1 MLYKHDILRRVRLAD
16 CQPVFFCAAWLLLL
30 SFLTGCSTYADHL
43 REIRQEFYSGEI
55 ALANARI
62 DKRLKRPGGDA
73 NVLKLERSMI
83 ELCTGNPQQAEKL
96 LREVRDEFDHLD
108 QTSLGESTL
117 AMLTDDNAVAYAG
130 EDYEKVLIRSML
142 ALSNLMHDGGDA
154 RAYSLQVTDKQNQ
167 IIESGTNE
175 TGNNPKLAYKRVAF
189 GAYLEGVLCEATHNN
204 YDDVARSWA
213 KVVSWEPD
221 FRHGQADLQRAT
233 YGRHSQPGNGVLYVF
248 TLVGQGPYKEETVEI
263 PSTAAMLI
271 ADRII
276 SHNANHTLPP
286 TLAPIK
292 VPKVMVPV
300 NEVSTVRVAVNGQP
314 CGTTETVTDIGQL
327 AVQQY
332 EAVYPQVLARAVVRR
347 AVKKGII
354 YAGKE
359 AMVVDNSLVNFAMD
373 AGGVVWEATEAA
385 DTRCWGLLPAQIQ
398 VLRVELPAG
407 DHQVGLAPASGYS
420 VLGSEESTTVHI
432 ANGHNTYLLANFPR
446 RRLVGQIVSSRP

>member
-1 MLYKHDILRRVRLAD
+1 MLYQHHVRRGAPLAA
-16 CQPVFFCAAWLLLL
+16 CWPVCARVCCLLLL
-30 SFLTGCSTYADHL
+30 SLLTGCSTYADHL

-55 ALANARI
+55 ALASARI
-62 DKRLKRPGGDA
+62 DKQLKRPRGDA

-83 ELCTGNPQQAEKL
+83 ELCTGRPQQAEKL
-96 LREVRDEFDHLD
+96 LREVRDEFDYLD
-108 QTSLGESTL
+108 QTNLGESTL

-142 ALSNLMHDGGDA
+142 ALANLMHDGGDA

-167 IIESGTNE
+167 IVESGTDQ

-233 YGRHSQPGNGVLYVF
+233 YGRHSAPGNGVLYVF
-248 TLVGQGPYKEETVEI
+248 TLVGQGPYKEETIEL
-263 PSTAAMLI
+263 PSTAALLI

-286 TLAPIK
+286 TIAPIK
-292 VPKVMVPV
+292 VPKVVVPV
-300 NEVSTVRVAVNGQP
+300 NEINTVRVSVNGQM

-327 AVQQY
+327 ALQQY
-332 EAVYPQVLARAVVRR
+332 EAIYPQVLARAVVRR
-347 AVKKGII
+347 AVKKGIV
-354 YAGKE
+354 YASKE
-359 AMVVDNSLVNFAMD
+359 AMGVDNSLVNFAMD

-407 DHQVGLAPASGYS
+407 DHQIGLTAASGQ
-420 VLGSEESTTVHI
+420 VAFGTEETAKVHI
-432 ANGHNTYLLANFPR
+432 ANGHNTYVLVNFPHR
-446 RRLVGQIVSSRP
+446 RMVGQIVTSRP